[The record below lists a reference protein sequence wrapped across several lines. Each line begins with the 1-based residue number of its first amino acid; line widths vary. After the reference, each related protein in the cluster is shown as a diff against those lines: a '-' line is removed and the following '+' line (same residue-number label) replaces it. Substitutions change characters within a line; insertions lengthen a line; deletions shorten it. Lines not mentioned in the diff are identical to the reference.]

1 MLISLLIFC
10 IVAGLIYYLL
20 TLLPIPDPFKKA
32 VLVIFIVICILWLVS
47 YAGVFGPGPYWGPA
61 LRR

>member
-1 MLISLLIFC
+1 MLITLLIAV

-20 TLLPIPDPFKKA
+20 TLLPIPDPFKKV
-32 VLVIFIVICILWLVS
+32 VLIIFIIICILWLVG

-61 LRR
+61 LHR